1 MSLSSLFGKKLIKRP
16 TPAQNVAFAST
27 AQLERALDG
36 SDESFRAYYFAL
48 YHLYPE
54 ESCDFNRFRQRLC
67 TAHPDQAVAVGRYHV
82 LWGEPAFQVARS
94 YYSALAA
101 QATPEEFREYAE
113 RRLVAITE
121 KHRASQS
128 LPQPIDMSEGQLN
141 ADKELEFF
149 AHLAIGNRQ
158 VFQM

>member
-1 MSLSSLFGKKLIKRP
+1 MGLSSLFGKKPVRHP
-16 TPAQNVAFAST
+16 TPAQNIAFAST
-27 AQLERALDG
+27 AELERALDG

-54 ESCDFNRFRQRLC
+54 EECDFNRYRQRLC
-67 TAHPDQAVAVGRYHV
+67 HAHPEQAVAIGRHHV

-101 QATPEEFREYAE
+101 QATPEEFREYAK
-113 RRLVAITE
+113 RRLEAIME
-121 KHRASQS
+121 RHRASQS
-128 LPQPIDMSEGQLN
+128 LPQPIDLSEGQLN

>member
-1 MSLSSLFGKKLIKRP
+1 MSLLSLFGKKSVKRP
-16 TPAQNVAFAST
+16 APAQNVVFAST
-27 AQLERALDG
+27 AELERALNG

-54 ESCDFNRFRQRLC
+54 ENCDFNRYRQKLC
-67 TAHPDQAVAVGRYHV
+67 SAHPQQAVAIGRHHV

-94 YYSALAA
+94 YYSALAT

-113 RRLVAITE
+113 QRLVVITE

-128 LPQPIDMSEGQLN
+128 LPQPIDLSEGQLN
-141 ADKELEFF
+141 ADKQLEFF

-158 VFQM
+158 VFQI